1 MIFETVSVIINLVGT
16 SVDIRFLFGV
26 ASFSASMCE
35 SAGTKG
41 QQGG

>member
-1 MIFETVSVIINLVGT
+1 MIFETVSMIINQT
-16 SVDIRFLFGV
+16 SVDIRYLFGV